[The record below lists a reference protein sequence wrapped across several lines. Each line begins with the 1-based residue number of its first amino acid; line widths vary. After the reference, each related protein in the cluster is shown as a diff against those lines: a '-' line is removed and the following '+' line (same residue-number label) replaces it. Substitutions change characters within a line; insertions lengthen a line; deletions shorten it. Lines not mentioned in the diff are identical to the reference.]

1 MPIRLDQLEGRLARG
16 IAPLYLIAGS
26 EPLLVQEA
34 RERVIGAAG
43 AHGFGERELVVVD
56 RGFDWNDD
64 LNAAGAP
71 SLFARKKI
79 IDLRLPSGKPGVPG
93 AQALAAWAEAPDPD
107 TLLVMSFGNWDTASR
122 KSKWAQALDRAGLVV
137 EVWPL
142 KPNDL
147 PGWIAQR
154 LAAAGLKADRA
165 AVAMLA
171 ELVEGNLL
179 AAQQEIDKLA
189 MLGPGREL
197 TVTDVESAV
206 ANSSQFDGFRLA
218 ECALRGETTECLRV
232 AAGLARNLVA
242 IQPVAAALYSELAIT
257 QALIEVREE
266 GGDERAFFSRARVW
280 PARQGPIK
288 LAAERLSARDMGRV
302 FRCLALIDLQGKGR
316 AAGDPWR
323 SLDDLLLFLCRPRD
337 HALSPG
343 LSRAS

>member
-1 MPIRLDQLEGRLARG
+1 MPIRLDQLEGRLARS
-16 IAPLYLIAGS
+16 IAPLYLIAGA

-34 RERVIGAAG
+34 RERVIEAARS
-43 AHGFGERELVVVD
+43 HGFDERQLLVVD

-64 LNAAGAP
+64 LDAACAP
-71 SLFARKKI
+71 SLFTRRKI
-79 IDLRLPSGKPGVPG
+79 IDLRLASGKPGVPG
-93 AQALAAWAEAPDPD
+93 AQALTAWAEAPDPD
-107 TLLVMSFGNWDTASR
+107 TLLVMSFGNWDAASR
-122 KSKWAQALDRAGLVV
+122 KTKWAQGLDRAGVLV

-142 KPNDL
+142 KPAEL

-154 LAAAGLKADRA
+154 MAAAGLKADRE

-189 MLGPGREL
+189 MLGPGRQL
-197 TVTDVESAV
+197 TVGDIESAV

-232 AAGLARNLVA
+232 SAGLARNHAA
-242 IQPVAAALYSELAIT
+242 IQSVAAALYNELALT

-266 GGDERAFFSRARVW
+266 GGDERSFFSRARVW
-280 PARQGPIK
+280 PARQGPMK
-288 LAAERLSARDMGRV
+288 QAAGRLSARDMGQA
-302 FRCLALIDLQGKGR
+302 FRCLSVIDLQGKGR

-323 SLDDLLLFLCRPRD
+323 SLDDLLLFLCRPRA
-337 HALSPG
+337 HRLAL
-343 LSRAS
+343 AS